1 MEAIKILLTGDFC
14 PILRTEQ
21 FAFNN
26 QPESVFNDML
36 TEFQS
41 SDLNII
47 DLECPLVDAGNI
59 IKKSGPNLKASPE
72 TIRLLKFAKINLVAM
87 ANNHIRD
94 YGDEGLLNTMNLC
107 QENGIGTVG
116 VGRNHEEARIP
127 YTVIIKGTKLKIL
140 NITENEWSN
149 TNGNEP
155 GANPLD
161 IIKNQYDI
169 KKAKS
174 DSDIVIVIFHGG
186 NEFYELPSP
195 RIKETLHFFADAGA
209 SAVIS
214 HHTHVSSGYEL
225 YNGVPIFYSLGNF
238 CYDSSGKQDH
248 EWNYG
253 YAVRLNIT
261 KKTEFE
267 IIPFEQYGNKPG
279 VYKLYGNE
287 KDQFINRIET
297 LNEIIANDKLLR
309 EHFIDY
315 CNKNAYRYDLLFE
328 PYRNRFLAFLRKR
341 NLFPSLLTRRK
352 KRLFLNVIRC
362 DAHRDILL
370 AYLNKYK

>member
-21 FAFNN
+21 SAFND

-36 TEFQS
+36 TEFLN

-47 DLECPLVDAGNI
+47 DLECPLTDEGNI
-59 IKKSGPNLKASPE
+59 IKKSGPNLKASPA
-72 TIRLLKFAKINLVAM
+72 TIKLLKFAKINLVAL

-94 YGDEGLLNTMNLC
+94 YGDEGLLNTINLC

-116 VGRNHEEARIP
+116 VGKNLEEARIP
-127 YTVIIKGTKLKIL
+127 YTVIINGKKLKIL

-149 TNGNEP
+149 THGNEP

-169 KKAKS
+169 KNAKS
-174 DSDIVIVIFHGG
+174 NADIVIVIFHGG

-195 RIKETLHFFADAGA
+195 RIKETLHFFADEGA

-238 CYDSSGKQDH
+238 CYDSQGDQNH

-253 YAVRLNIT
+253 YAVRLKIT
-261 KKTEFE
+261 EKTEFE
-267 IIPFEQYGNKPG
+267 IIPFEQYGTKTG
-279 VYKLYGNE
+279 VNKLYGHE

-297 LNEIIANDKLLR
+297 LNKIISNDNLLQ
-309 EHFIDY
+309 EHFVDY
-315 CNKNAYRYDLLFE
+315 CNKNAFRYDLLFE
-328 PYRNRFLAFLRKR
+328 PYRNRFLAFLKKR
-341 NLFPSLLTRRK
+341 SLFPSLLTRRK
-352 KRLFLNVIRC
+352 KRLFLNIIRC
-362 DAHRDILL
+362 DAHRDMLL
-370 AYLNKYK
+370 AYLDRYK